1 MPGKLGVKLIP
12 RRSVSGKYHSVRE
25 FIFALLDKKPTITKE
40 EAEKFLIKEYP
51 KSSFFG
57 KDGKGGHFTWYKHK
71 WNKMKLEREFTLSK
85 QSHGEDHESISH
97 ESKKNKARRA
107 KRVER
112 QRMEKV
118 ANRKKDR
125 RVSVHKNQRKVDVKT
140 RKRVLQRRSNP
151 KNTGQSSTTQDVHH
165 RRGTGGENVAA
176 NNDALPVIN
185 N

>member
-25 FIFALLDKKPTITKE
+25 FVFALLDKKPTITKE

-71 WNKMKLEREFTLSK
+71 WNKMKLEKEFTLSK
-85 QSHGEDHESISH
+85 QAHGEEHEPVSH
-97 ESKKNKARRA
+97 ESKKSKARRV
-107 KRVER
+107 KRVGR
-112 QRMEKV
+112 QRVAKV

-140 RKRVLQRRSNP
+140 RQTVLQRRANSKGTRQPP
-151 KNTGQSSTTQDVHH
+151 KTQEVHD

-176 NNDALPVIN
+176 NNDALPIIES
-185 N
+185 

>member
-25 FIFALLDKKPTITKE
+25 FVFALLDKKPTMTKE

-71 WNKMKLEREFTLSK
+71 WNKMKLEKEFTLSK
-85 QSHGEDHESISH
+85 QSHGEEHESVSH
-97 ESKKNKARRA
+97 ESKKSKARRV
-107 KRVER
+107 KRVGR
-112 QRMEKV
+112 QRVAKV
-118 ANRKKDR
+118 ASRKKDR
-125 RVSVHKNQRKVDVKT
+125 RVSVHPNKRKVDVKA
-140 RKRVLQRRSNP
+140 RKSVLQRRPNP
-151 KNTGQSSTTQDVHH
+151 KNTGQPSKTQDVHH
-165 RRGTGGENVAA
+165 RRGVSGEDVAT
-176 NNDALPVIN
+176 NNDALSIIN